1 MLEQREPILM
11 GVVGMKKVGKTY
23 TTTQSINSYIKT
35 NSKTGK
41 VARKVLIYDINM
53 EYTQYKAIDI
63 KHLNKFTHQSKVEV
77 RRVLP
82 INEDGSEADLSQML
96 EILTVLIKS
105 FRGGMLILEDINR
118 YLIASKTV
126 DVIGLLATN
135 RHRDL
140 DIICHF
146 QSLSALDPRMWQNT
160 SMVRF
165 HYQMDDIKRYK
176 NRIPNYELFKIAQC
190 LVNYKYLKVGDKR
203 FYCYVANDENY
214 ITGNF
219 TRTDFKNACIEYLE
233 RNASIVSN
241 YAKRL
246 GRSVEMRAKALDVL
260 CKELAQKY
268 YRGI

>member
-1 MLEQREPILM
+1 MGELREPILM
-11 GVVGMKKVGKTY
+11 AVVGMKKVGKTF
-23 TTTQSINSYIKT
+23 TTTKSLDSYST
-35 NSKTGK
+35 PNSKTGK
-41 VARKVLIYDINM
+41 KARKVLIYDVNM
-53 EYTQYKAIDI
+53 EYTQYKAIEV
-63 KHLNKFTHQSKVEV
+63 KHLKKFTNQRKIEI
-77 RRVLP
+77 RRILP
-82 INEDGSEADLSQML
+82 INEDGSEANLSEML
-96 EILTVLIKS
+96 EIMNVIIKS
-105 FRGGMLILEDINR
+105 FRGGMLVLEDINR

-203 FYCYVANDENY
+203 FYCYVANDENF

-219 TRTDFKNACIEYLE
+219 TRVDFKYACSEYLE
-233 RNASIVSN
+233 RNSSLITNMARRYGTGQDARV
-241 YAKRL
+241 
-246 GRSVEMRAKALDVL
+246 RAKEHL
-260 CKELAQKY
+260 CKEFEQKY
-268 YRGI
+268 YQGI

>member
-1 MLEQREPILM
+1 MVEEREPILM
-11 GVVGMKKVGKTY
+11 GVVGMKKVGKTF
-23 TTTQSINSYIKT
+23 TTTQSIDKYTKP

-41 VARKVLIYDINM
+41 KGRKVLIYDINM

-63 KHLNKFTHQSKVEV
+63 KHLNKFTHQNKIEV
-77 RRVLP
+77 RRILP
-82 INEDGSEADLSQML
+82 INENGSEADLSQML
-96 EILTVLIKS
+96 EILNTVIKG

-160 SMVRF
+160 AMIRF

-219 TRTDFKNACIEYLE
+219 TRTDFKSACIEYLTLNSSLITNFS
-233 RNASIVSN
+233 RRFGKA
-241 YAKRL
+241 
-246 GRSVEMRAKALDVL
+246 EMARKQATEQL
-260 CKELAQKY
+260 CNELHQKY